1 MRRSE
6 GEKQGVGPE
15 EGKKKKQTE
24 DEQKERRNGRNRSK
38 RAAMINVCGSFG
50 IVGFCKDLNF
60 ESRVCYKMKN
70 SGV

>member
-24 DEQKERRNGRNRSK
+24 DEQKERRNGRNRS
-38 RAAMINVCGSFG
+38 NEGSNDKFARL
-50 IVGFCKDLNF
+50 FWYCWLL
-60 ESRVCYKMKN
+60 
-70 SGV
+70 

>member
-24 DEQKERRNGRNRSK
+24 DEQKERRNGRNRSNK
-38 RAAMINVCGSFG
+38 GSNDIFCGSFG
-50 IVGFCKDLNF
+50 IVGFCK
-60 ESRVCYKMKN
+60 Y
-70 SGV
+70 

>member
-24 DEQKERRNGRNRSK
+24 DEQKERRTGGTGAI

-50 IVGFCKDLNF
+50 IVGFCKD
-60 ESRVCYKMKN
+60 
-70 SGV
+70 

>member
-24 DEQKERRNGRNRSK
+24 DEQKERRKGRSRSNK
-38 RAAMINVCGSFG
+38 GSNYTF
-50 IVGFCKDLNF
+50 VRLFWYCWPL
-60 ESRVCYKMKN
+60 
-70 SGV
+70 

>member
-24 DEQKERRNGRNRSK
+24 DEQKEGRSGRS
-38 RAAMINVCGSFG
+38 RTIRQQGYICAGLLV
-50 IVGFCKDLNF
+50 L
-60 ESRVCYKMKN
+60 
-70 SGV
+70 